1 MSGQGKFKKQLSLID
16 LTFIGLGAI
25 FGSGWL
31 FAASHVSAIA
41 GPAGIF
47 SWLLGG
53 FAVLL
58 LGIVYCELGAAL
70 PRAGGVVRYPVY
82 SHGPLLGY
90 LMGFITLIA
99 FSSLVAI
106 EVVAARQYA
115 AAWFPELTQ
124 AGSSNPTTFGW
135 LVQFGLLCLFF
146 LLNYYSVKTFAMA
159 NNLISMFKFI
169 VPLLV
174 IGVLFTFFKPEN
186 FEVPGLRPIRAV
198 GIEMAVSA
206 GGVIFAYLGLT
217 PIISVASEVKNPQ
230 RTIPIALILSVLLS
244 TAIYVLLQVAFLGG
258 MPTEMLANGWAGV
271 AKELALPYR
280 DIALAL
286 GVGWLAYLVVADA
299 VISPSGCG
307 NIYMNA
313 TPRVIYGWAQTGTF
327 FKVFTRI
334 DEKSGI
340 PRPAL
345 WLTFALSVFWTLP
358 FPSWEALIN
367 VVSAALVLSYAV
379 APVSVAALRRNA
391 PDMPRPFRVK
401 WMGVLGPLS
410 FVIAA
415 LIVYWSGWNTVSWL
429 LGLQILMFVIYLLCG
444 RFVPTQHLSLAQ
456 QVRSSAWLI
465 GFYAVT
471 IVLSWLG
478 SFGGLGVL
486 SHPFDTL
493 VVAALR
499 HGHLLLGRGNRCPGA
514 SGSIWMPK
522 TVKVNPTYRIRARCR
537 PAPGW
542 RIDPDFALIP
552 APGAPLIGQIMKQLH
567 IIDSHTGGE
576 PTRLVM
582 KGFPH
587 CPAHHGRESAMPCA
601 TSMTNGVAPACWN
614 RVATTCWSVRPVLRA
629 GIAGCDVCG
638 VIFFN
643 NAGYLGMCGHG
654 TIGSG
659 QFVASPGADRP
670 WRAQDRYARRPGQRH
685 AACRRQRSPCAMCPP
700 TATANRCRSKC
711 LAMVASMA
719 ISPGAATGFSWCP
732 STAKR
737 CRWTTSKP

>member
-1 MSGQGKFKKQLSLID
+1 MSGKGKFKKQLSLMD

-53 FAVLL
+53 FSVLL

-70 PRAGGVVRYPVY
+70 PRAGGVIRYPVY

-115 AAWFPELTQ
+115 AAWFPELTK
-124 AGSSNPTTFGW
+124 AGSSDPSILGW
-135 LVQFGLLCLFF
+135 LLQFGLLCLFF
-146 LLNYYSVKTFAMA
+146 MLNYRSVKTFALA
-159 NNLISMFKFI
+159 NNLVSVFKFI

-174 IGVLFTFFKPEN
+174 IGVLFTFFKPQN
-186 FEVPGLRPIRAV
+186 LYAQGFAPFGLSGV
-198 GIEMAVSA
+198 QMAVSA
-206 GGVIFAYLGLT
+206 GGIIFAYLGLT

-244 TAIYVLLQVAFLGG
+244 TVIYVLLQVAFLGG
-258 MPTEMLANGWAGV
+258 VPTEMLANGWAGV
-271 AKELALPYR
+271 TKELALPYR

-334 DEKSGI
+334 DAKSGI

-345 WLTFALSVFWTLP
+345 WLTFGLSVFWTLP
-358 FPSWEALIN
+358 FPSWEALIS

-401 WMGVLGPLS
+401 WMGVMGPLS
-410 FVIAA
+410 FIVAA

-429 LGLQILMFVIYLLCG
+429 LGLQIVMFVVYLLCS
-444 RFVPTQHLSLAQ
+444 RFVPTNHLSLGQ
-456 QVRSSAWLI
+456 QVRSSLWLI

-471 IVLSWLG
+471 MVLSKLG
-478 SFGGLGVL
+478 TFGGLGVL
-486 SHPFDTL
+486 AHPFDTL
-493 VVAALR
+493 VVAA
-499 HGHLLLGRGNRCPGA
+499 
-514 SGSIWMPK
+514 
-522 TVKVNPTYRIRARCR
+522 
-537 PAPGW
+537 
-542 RIDPDFALIP
+542 
-552 APGAPLIGQIMKQLH
+552 
-567 IIDSHTGGE
+567 
-576 PTRLVM
+576 
-582 KGFPH
+582 
-587 CPAHHGRESAMPCA
+587 CA
-601 TSMTNGVAPACWN
+601 T
-614 RVATTCWSVRPVLRA
+614 
-629 GIAGCDVCG
+629 GI
-638 VIFFN
+638 
-643 NAGYLGMCGHG
+643 YY
-654 TIGSG
+654 
-659 QFVASPGADRP
+659 
-670 WRAQDRYARRPGQRH
+670 W
-685 AACRRQRSPCAMCPP
+685 
-700 TATANRCRSKC
+700 
-711 LAMVASMA
+711 
-719 ISPGAATGFSWCP
+719 GAATGVPAHLVRLEDDEDSEEAPELASNTPASHATGAFIQ
-732 STAKR
+732 
-737 CRWTTSKP
+737 TSS

>member
-1 MSGQGKFKKQLSLID
+1 MSAQGKFKKQLSLID

-106 EVVAARQYA
+106 EVVASRQYA

-124 AGSSNPTTFGW
+124 AGSSNPTVLGW
-135 LVQFGLLCLFF
+135 FVQFALLSLFF
-146 LLNYYSVKTFAMA
+146 ALNYRSVKTFAMA
-159 NNLISMFKFI
+159 NNLVSVFKFI

-186 FEVPGLRPIRAV
+186 FHAQGFAPFGLS

-244 TAIYVLLQVAFLGG
+244 TAIYVLLQTAFLGG
-258 MPTEMLANGWAGV
+258 IPTEMLANGWAGV

-327 FKVFTRI
+327 FKIFTRI

-345 WLTFALSVFWTLP
+345 WLTFGLSVFWTLP

-391 PDMPRPFRVK
+391 PDLPRPFRVK
-401 WMGVLGPLS
+401 WMGLLGPLS
-410 FVIAA
+410 FIIAA
-415 LIVYWSGWNTVSWL
+415 LIVYWSGWSTVSWL
-429 LGLQILMFVIYLLCG
+429 LGLQILMFVVYLLCG
-444 RFVPTQHLSLAQ
+444 RFVPTLHLSLGR

-471 IVLSWLG
+471 IILSKLG
-478 SFGGLGVL
+478 SFGGLGIL
-486 SHPFDTL
+486 GHPFDTV
-493 VVAALR
+493 VVAACA
-499 HGHLLLGRGNRCPGA
+499 LGIYYWGA
-514 SGSIWMPK
+514 
-522 TVKVNPTYRIRARCR
+522 T
-537 PAPGW
+537 
-542 RIDPDFALIP
+542 
-552 APGAPLIGQIMKQLH
+552 
-567 IIDSHTGGE
+567 TG
-576 PTRLVM
+576 V
-582 KGFPH
+582 
-587 CPAHHGRESAMPCA
+587 PAHLVRLETEDDESE
-601 TSMTNGVAPACWN
+601 APE
-614 RVATTCWSVRPVLRA
+614 P
-629 GIAGCDVCG
+629 D
-638 VIFFN
+638 
-643 NAGYLGMCGHG
+643 
-654 TIGSG
+654 IG
-659 QFVASPGADRP
+659 
-670 WRAQDRYARRPGQRH
+670 RAQ
-685 AACRRQRSPCAMCPP
+685 
-700 TATANRCRSKC
+700 
-711 LAMVASMA
+711 LAS
-719 ISPGAATGFSWCP
+719 
-732 STAKR
+732 
-737 CRWTTSKP
+737 

>member
-1 MSGQGKFKKQLSLID
+1 MSAQGKFKKQLSLMD

-106 EVVAARQYA
+106 EVVASRQYA

-124 AGSSNPTTFGW
+124 AGSSDPTTLGW
-135 LVQFGLLCLFF
+135 LVQFALLCLFF
-146 LLNYYSVKTFAMA
+146 ILNYRSVKTFAIA
-159 NNLISMFKFI
+159 NNLVSVFKFI

-174 IGVLFTFFKPEN
+174 IGVLFTFFKPQN
-186 FEVPGLRPIRAV
+186 FQVHGFAPFGLS

-244 TAIYVLLQVAFLGG
+244 TAIYVLLQTAFLGG
-258 MPTEMLANGWAGV
+258 VPTQMLANGWAGIS
-271 AKELALPYR
+271 KELALPYR

-313 TPRVIYGWAQTGTF
+313 TPRVVYGWAQTGTF

-345 WLTFALSVFWTLP
+345 WLTFGLSVFWTLP

-367 VVSAALVLSYAV
+367 VVSAALILSYAV
-379 APVSVAALRRNA
+379 APVTVAALRRNA
-391 PDMPRPFRVK
+391 PHMLRPFRVK
-401 WMGVLGPLS
+401 GMAVLGPLS
-410 FVIAA
+410 FIIAA
-415 LIVYWSGWNTVSWL
+415 LIVYWSGWSTVSWL
-429 LGLQILMFVIYLLCG
+429 LGLQILMFAVYLLCA
-444 RFVPTQHLSLAQ
+444 RWVPTAHLNLQQ

-471 IVLSWLG
+471 ILLSKLG
-478 SFGGLGVL
+478 SFGGIGVL

-493 VVAALR
+493 VVAACA
-499 HGHLLLGRGNRCPGA
+499 LG
-514 SGSIWMPK
+514 IYYW
-522 TVKVNPTYRIRARCR
+522 
-537 PAPGW
+537 
-542 RIDPDFALIP
+542 
-552 APGAPLIGQIMKQLH
+552 
-567 IIDSHTGGE
+567 
-576 PTRLVM
+576 
-582 KGFPH
+582 
-587 CPAHHGRESAMPCA
+587 
-601 TSMTNGVAPACWN
+601 
-614 RVATTCWSVRPVLRA
+614 
-629 GIAGCDVCG
+629 
-638 VIFFN
+638 
-643 NAGYLGMCGHG
+643 
-654 TIGSG
+654 
-659 QFVASPGADRP
+659 
-670 WRAQDRYARRPGQRH
+670 
-685 AACRRQRSPCAMCPP
+685 
-700 TATANRCRSKC
+700 
-711 LAMVASMA
+711 
-719 ISPGAATGFSWCP
+719 GAATGVPAHLVRLENEDDESEAVSATHYSAP
-732 STAKR
+732 LSPAT
-737 CRWTTSKP
+737 P

>member
-31 FAASHVSAIA
+31 FAASHVSSIA

-115 AAWFPELTQ
+115 AAWFPELTK
-124 AGSSNPTTFGW
+124 AGSSDPTPLGW

-146 LLNYYSVKTFAMA
+146 VLNYRSVKTFAIA
-159 NNLISMFKFI
+159 NNLVSIFKFI

-174 IGVLFTFFKPEN
+174 IGVLFTFFKPAN
-186 FEVPGLRPIRAV
+186 FHSQGFAPFGLS

-258 MPTEMLANGWAGV
+258 VPTEMLANGWAGIS
-271 AKELALPYR
+271 KELALPYR

-327 FKVFTRI
+327 FKIFTRI

-345 WLTFALSVFWTLP
+345 WLTFGLSVFWTLP

-379 APVSVAALRRNA
+379 APVCVAALRRNA

-401 WMGVLGPLS
+401 WMSVLGPLS
-410 FVIAA
+410 FIIAA

-429 LGLQILMFVIYLLCG
+429 LGLQIVMFVVYLLC
-444 RFVPTQHLSLAQ
+444 RRLVPTQHLSIAQ

-471 IVLSWLG
+471 MVLSKLG

-493 VVAALR
+493 VVAA
-499 HGHLLLGRGNRCPGA
+499 
-514 SGSIWMPK
+514 
-522 TVKVNPTYRIRARCR
+522 
-537 PAPGW
+537 
-542 RIDPDFALIP
+542 
-552 APGAPLIGQIMKQLH
+552 
-567 IIDSHTGGE
+567 
-576 PTRLVM
+576 
-582 KGFPH
+582 
-587 CPAHHGRESAMPCA
+587 
-601 TSMTNGVAPACWN
+601 
-614 RVATTCWSVRPVLRA
+614 
-629 GIAGCDVCG
+629 
-638 VIFFN
+638 
-643 NAGYLGMCGHG
+643 
-654 TIGSG
+654 
-659 QFVASPGADRP
+659 
-670 WRAQDRYARRPGQRH
+670 
-685 AACRRQRSPCAMCPP
+685 CAMG
-700 TATANRCRSKC
+700 
-711 LAMVASMA
+711 
-719 ISPGAATGFSWCP
+719 IYYWGAATGVPAHLVELEHEDDESEAVLP
-732 STAKR
+732 
-737 CRWTTSKP
+737 TTGMHPANA

>member
-1 MSGQGKFKKQLSLID
+1 MSAQGKFKKQLSLID

-31 FAASHVSAIA
+31 FAASHVSSIA

-115 AAWFPELTQ
+115 AAWFPELTK
-124 AGSSNPTTFGW
+124 AGSSDPTPLGW

-146 LLNYYSVKTFAMA
+146 VLNYRSVKTFAIA
-159 NNLISMFKFI
+159 NNLVSTFKFI

-174 IGVLFTFFKPEN
+174 IGVLFTFFKPAN
-186 FEVPGLRPIRAV
+186 FHSQGFAPFGLS

-258 MPTEMLANGWAGV
+258 VPTEMLANGWAGIS
-271 AKELALPYR
+271 KELALPYR

-327 FKVFTRI
+327 FKIFTRI

-345 WLTFALSVFWTLP
+345 WLTFGLSVFWTLP

-379 APVSVAALRRNA
+379 APVCVAALRRNA

-401 WMGVLGPLS
+401 WMSVLGPLS
-410 FVIAA
+410 FIIAA

-429 LGLQILMFVIYLLCG
+429 LGLQIVMFVVYLLC
-444 RFVPTQHLSLAQ
+444 RRLVPTLHLSIAQ

-471 IVLSWLG
+471 MVLSKLG

-493 VVAALR
+493 VVAA
-499 HGHLLLGRGNRCPGA
+499 
-514 SGSIWMPK
+514 
-522 TVKVNPTYRIRARCR
+522 
-537 PAPGW
+537 
-542 RIDPDFALIP
+542 
-552 APGAPLIGQIMKQLH
+552 
-567 IIDSHTGGE
+567 
-576 PTRLVM
+576 
-582 KGFPH
+582 
-587 CPAHHGRESAMPCA
+587 
-601 TSMTNGVAPACWN
+601 
-614 RVATTCWSVRPVLRA
+614 
-629 GIAGCDVCG
+629 
-638 VIFFN
+638 
-643 NAGYLGMCGHG
+643 
-654 TIGSG
+654 
-659 QFVASPGADRP
+659 
-670 WRAQDRYARRPGQRH
+670 
-685 AACRRQRSPCAMCPP
+685 CAMG
-700 TATANRCRSKC
+700 
-711 LAMVASMA
+711 
-719 ISPGAATGFSWCP
+719 IYYWGAATGVPAHLVELEHEDDESEAVLP
-732 STAKR
+732 
-737 CRWTTSKP
+737 TTGMHPANA

>member
-1 MSGQGKFKKQLSLID
+1 MSGQGKFKKQLSLMD

-106 EVVAARQYA
+106 EVVASRQYA
-115 AAWFPELTQ
+115 AAWFPQLTK
-124 AGSSNPTTFGW
+124 AGSSDPTTLGW
-135 LVQFGLLCLFF
+135 LVQFALLCLFF
-146 LLNYYSVKTFAMA
+146 VLNYRSVKTFAIA
-159 NNLISMFKFI
+159 NNLVSVFKFI

-174 IGVLFTFFKPEN
+174 IGVLFTFFKPAN
-186 FEVPGLRPIRAV
+186 FQVHGFAPFGLS

-244 TAIYVLLQVAFLGG
+244 TAIYVLLQTAFLGG
-258 MPTEMLANGWAGV
+258 VPTDMLANGWAGIS
-271 AKELALPYR
+271 KELALPYR

-313 TPRVIYGWAQTGTF
+313 TPRVVYGWAQTGTF
-327 FKVFTRI
+327 FKIFTRI

-345 WLTFALSVFWTLP
+345 WLTFGLSVFWTLP

-367 VVSAALVLSYAV
+367 VVSAALILSYAV
-379 APVSVAALRRNA
+379 APVTVAALRRNA
-391 PDMPRPFRVK
+391 HDMARPFRVK
-401 WMGVLGPLS
+401 GMAVLGPLS
-410 FVIAA
+410 FIIAA
-415 LIVYWSGWNTVSWL
+415 LIVYWSGWSTVSWL
-429 LGLQILMFVIYLLCG
+429 LGLQILMFVVYLLCA
-444 RFVPTQHLSLAQ
+444 RWVPTVHLNLKQ

-471 IVLSWLG
+471 ILLSKLG
-478 SFGGLGVL
+478 SFGGIGVI

-493 VVAALR
+493 VVAACA
-499 HGHLLLGRGNRCPGA
+499 LG
-514 SGSIWMPK
+514 IYYW
-522 TVKVNPTYRIRARCR
+522 
-537 PAPGW
+537 
-542 RIDPDFALIP
+542 
-552 APGAPLIGQIMKQLH
+552 
-567 IIDSHTGGE
+567 
-576 PTRLVM
+576 
-582 KGFPH
+582 
-587 CPAHHGRESAMPCA
+587 
-601 TSMTNGVAPACWN
+601 
-614 RVATTCWSVRPVLRA
+614 
-629 GIAGCDVCG
+629 
-638 VIFFN
+638 
-643 NAGYLGMCGHG
+643 
-654 TIGSG
+654 
-659 QFVASPGADRP
+659 
-670 WRAQDRYARRPGQRH
+670 
-685 AACRRQRSPCAMCPP
+685 
-700 TATANRCRSKC
+700 
-711 LAMVASMA
+711 
-719 ISPGAATGFSWCP
+719 GAATGVPAHLVRLEQEEDESEAVSDAHYSAP
-732 STAKR
+732 LSP
-737 CRWTTSKP
+737 TTH

>member
-1 MSGQGKFKKQLSLID
+1 MTGQGKFKKQLSLID

-106 EVVAARQYA
+106 EVVASRQYA
-115 AAWFPELTQ
+115 AAWFPELTKV
-124 AGSSNPTTFGW
+124 GSSDPTVLGW
-135 LVQFGLLCLFF
+135 FVQFGLLCLFF
-146 LLNYYSVKTFAMA
+146 LLNYRSVKTFAMA
-159 NNLISMFKFI
+159 NNLVSVFKFI

-174 IGVLFTFFKPEN
+174 IGVLFSFFKPAN
-186 FEVPGLRPIRAV
+186 FEVHGFAPFGLS

-230 RTIPIALILSVLLS
+230 RTIPTALILSVLLS
-244 TAIYVLLQVAFLGG
+244 TAIYVLLQTAFLGG
-258 MPTEMLANGWAGV
+258 IPTEMLANGWAGV

-327 FKVFTRI
+327 FKIFTRI

-345 WLTFALSVFWTLP
+345 WLTFGLSVFWTLP

-379 APVSVAALRRNA
+379 APVSVAALRRSA
-391 PDMPRPFRVK
+391 PGMPRPFRVK
-401 WMGVLGPLS
+401 GMNVLGPLS
-410 FVIAA
+410 FIIAA
-415 LIVYWSGWNTVSWL
+415 LIVYWSGWGTVSWL

-444 RFVPTQHLSLAQ
+444 RLVPTAHLNLGQ

-465 GFYAVT
+465 GFYALT
-471 IVLSWLG
+471 ILLSKLG
-478 SFGGLGVL
+478 SFGGIGVL
-486 SHPFDTL
+486 SHPFDT
-493 VVAALR
+493 VIVAACA
-499 HGHLLLGRGNRCPGA
+499 LG
-514 SGSIWMPK
+514 IYYW
-522 TVKVNPTYRIRARCR
+522 
-537 PAPGW
+537 
-542 RIDPDFALIP
+542 
-552 APGAPLIGQIMKQLH
+552 
-567 IIDSHTGGE
+567 
-576 PTRLVM
+576 
-582 KGFPH
+582 
-587 CPAHHGRESAMPCA
+587 
-601 TSMTNGVAPACWN
+601 
-614 RVATTCWSVRPVLRA
+614 
-629 GIAGCDVCG
+629 
-638 VIFFN
+638 
-643 NAGYLGMCGHG
+643 
-654 TIGSG
+654 
-659 QFVASPGADRP
+659 
-670 WRAQDRYARRPGQRH
+670 
-685 AACRRQRSPCAMCPP
+685 
-700 TATANRCRSKC
+700 
-711 LAMVASMA
+711 
-719 ISPGAATGFSWCP
+719 GAATGVPAHLIRLETEDDESEAVES
-732 STAKR
+732 STRSATGQR
-737 CRWTTSKP
+737 PAHA

>member
-1 MSGQGKFKKQLSLID
+1 MSGKGKFKKQLSLID

-106 EVVAARQYA
+106 EVVASRQYA
-115 AAWFPELTQ
+115 AAWFPGLTQ
-124 AGSSNPTTFGW
+124 AGSNSPTVIGW
-135 LVQFGLLCLFF
+135 LMQFGLLCLFF
-146 LLNYYSVKTFAMA
+146 MLNYRSVKTFAKF
-159 NNLISMFKFI
+159 NNLVSVFKFI

-174 IGVLFTFFKPEN
+174 IGVLFTFFKPAN
-186 FEVPGLRPIRAV
+186 FEVHGFAPFGMA

-206 GGVIFAYLGLT
+206 GGVIFAFLGLT
-217 PIISVASEVKNPQ
+217 PIISVASEVQNPQ

-244 TAIYVLLQVAFLGG
+244 TAIYVLLQTAFLGG
-258 MPTEMLANGWAGV
+258 VPTEMLVNGWASV
-271 AKELALPYR
+271 SKELALPYR

-313 TPRVIYGWAQTGTF
+313 TPRVVYGWAKTGTF
-327 FKVFTRI
+327 FKIFTRI

-345 WLTFALSVFWTLP
+345 WLTFALSVFWTMP

-401 WMGVLGPLS
+401 WMAVLGPLS

-429 LGLQILMFVIYLLCG
+429 LGLQIAMFVVYLMCG
-444 RFVPTQHLSLAQ
+444 RFVPTWHLNLAQ
-456 QVRSSAWLI
+456 QVRSSMWLI

-471 IVLSWLG
+471 IVLSKLG
-478 SFGGLGVL
+478 SFGGMGVL
-486 SHPFDTL
+486 THPFDNL
-493 VVAALR
+493 VVATCAL
-499 HGHLLLGRGNRCPGA
+499 
-514 SGSIWMPK
+514 
-522 TVKVNPTYRIRARCR
+522 
-537 PAPGW
+537 
-542 RIDPDFALIP
+542 
-552 APGAPLIGQIMKQLH
+552 
-567 IIDSHTGGE
+567 
-576 PTRLVM
+576 
-582 KGFPH
+582 
-587 CPAHHGRESAMPCA
+587 
-601 TSMTNGVAPACWN
+601 
-614 RVATTCWSVRPVLRA
+614 
-629 GIAGCDVCG
+629 GI
-638 VIFFN
+638 
-643 NAGYLGMCGHG
+643 YY
-654 TIGSG
+654 
-659 QFVASPGADRP
+659 
-670 WRAQDRYARRPGQRH
+670 W
-685 AACRRQRSPCAMCPP
+685 
-700 TATANRCRSKC
+700 
-711 LAMVASMA
+711 
-719 ISPGAATGFSWCP
+719 GAATGVPAHLVRLEDEDEDDEQVVHQAAAHSAHP
-732 STAKR
+732 AGAYAGS
-737 CRWTTSKP
+737 

>member
-1 MSGQGKFKKQLSLID
+1 MTGQGKFKKQLSLID

-106 EVVAARQYA
+106 EVVASRQYA
-115 AAWFPELTQ
+115 AAWFPELTKV
-124 AGSSNPTTFGW
+124 GSSDPTVLGW
-135 LVQFGLLCLFF
+135 FVQFGLLCLFF
-146 LLNYYSVKTFAMA
+146 LLNYRSVKTFAMA
-159 NNLISMFKFI
+159 NNLVSVFKFI

-174 IGVLFTFFKPEN
+174 IGVLFSFFKPAN
-186 FEVPGLRPIRAV
+186 FQMHGFAPFGLS

-244 TAIYVLLQVAFLGG
+244 TAIYVLLQTAFLGG
-258 MPTEMLANGWAGV
+258 IPTEMLANGWAGV

-327 FKVFTRI
+327 FKIFTRI

-345 WLTFALSVFWTLP
+345 WLTFGLSVFWTLP

-379 APVSVAALRRNA
+379 APVSVAALRRSA
-391 PDMPRPFRVK
+391 PGMPRPFRVK
-401 WMGVLGPLS
+401 GMNVLGPVS
-410 FVIAA
+410 FIIAA
-415 LIVYWSGWNTVSWL
+415 LIVYWSGWGTVSWL

-444 RFVPTQHLSLAQ
+444 RLVPTAHLNLGQ
-456 QVRSSAWLI
+456 QVHSSAWLI

-471 IVLSWLG
+471 ILLSKLG
-478 SFGGLGVL
+478 SFGGIGVL
-486 SHPFDTL
+486 SHPFDT
-493 VVAALR
+493 VIVAVCAL
-499 HGHLLLGRGNRCPGA
+499 
-514 SGSIWMPK
+514 
-522 TVKVNPTYRIRARCR
+522 
-537 PAPGW
+537 
-542 RIDPDFALIP
+542 
-552 APGAPLIGQIMKQLH
+552 
-567 IIDSHTGGE
+567 
-576 PTRLVM
+576 
-582 KGFPH
+582 
-587 CPAHHGRESAMPCA
+587 
-601 TSMTNGVAPACWN
+601 
-614 RVATTCWSVRPVLRA
+614 
-629 GIAGCDVCG
+629 GI
-638 VIFFN
+638 
-643 NAGYLGMCGHG
+643 YY
-654 TIGSG
+654 
-659 QFVASPGADRP
+659 
-670 WRAQDRYARRPGQRH
+670 W
-685 AACRRQRSPCAMCPP
+685 
-700 TATANRCRSKC
+700 
-711 LAMVASMA
+711 
-719 ISPGAATGFSWCP
+719 GAATGVPAHLIRLETEDDESEAAES
-732 STAKR
+732 STHSATGQR
-737 CRWTTSKP
+737 PAHA

>member
-1 MSGQGKFKKQLSLID
+1 MSAQGKFKKQLSLMD

-106 EVVAARQYA
+106 EVVASRQYA

-124 AGSSNPTTFGW
+124 AGSSDPTTLGW
-135 LVQFGLLCLFF
+135 LVQFALLCLFF
-146 LLNYYSVKTFAMA
+146 ILNYRSVKTFAIA
-159 NNLISMFKFI
+159 NNLVSVFKFI

-186 FEVPGLRPIRAV
+186 FQVHGFAPFGLS

-244 TAIYVLLQVAFLGG
+244 TAIYVLLQTAFLGG
-258 MPTEMLANGWAGV
+258 VPTQMLADGWAGIS
-271 AKELALPYR
+271 KELALPYR

-313 TPRVIYGWAQTGTF
+313 TPRVVYGWAQTGTF

-345 WLTFALSVFWTLP
+345 WLTFGLSVFWTLP

-367 VVSAALVLSYAV
+367 VVSAALILSYAV
-379 APVSVAALRRNA
+379 APVTVAALRRNA
-391 PDMPRPFRVK
+391 PHMLRPFRVK
-401 WMGVLGPLS
+401 GMAVLGPLS
-410 FVIAA
+410 FIIAA
-415 LIVYWSGWNTVSWL
+415 LIVYWSGWSIVSWL
-429 LGLQILMFVIYLLCG
+429 LGLQILMFAVYLLCA
-444 RFVPTQHLSLAQ
+444 RWVPTTHLNLQQ

-471 IVLSWLG
+471 ILLSKLG
-478 SFGGLGVL
+478 SFGGIGVL

-493 VVAALR
+493 VVAACA
-499 HGHLLLGRGNRCPGA
+499 LG
-514 SGSIWMPK
+514 IYYW
-522 TVKVNPTYRIRARCR
+522 
-537 PAPGW
+537 
-542 RIDPDFALIP
+542 
-552 APGAPLIGQIMKQLH
+552 
-567 IIDSHTGGE
+567 
-576 PTRLVM
+576 
-582 KGFPH
+582 
-587 CPAHHGRESAMPCA
+587 
-601 TSMTNGVAPACWN
+601 
-614 RVATTCWSVRPVLRA
+614 
-629 GIAGCDVCG
+629 
-638 VIFFN
+638 
-643 NAGYLGMCGHG
+643 
-654 TIGSG
+654 
-659 QFVASPGADRP
+659 
-670 WRAQDRYARRPGQRH
+670 
-685 AACRRQRSPCAMCPP
+685 
-700 TATANRCRSKC
+700 
-711 LAMVASMA
+711 
-719 ISPGAATGFSWCP
+719 GAATGVPAHLVRLENEDDESEAVSATHYSAP
-732 STAKR
+732 LSPAT
-737 CRWTTSKP
+737 P

>member
-1 MSGQGKFKKQLSLID
+1 MSGKGKFKKQLSLMD

-53 FAVLL
+53 FSVLL

-70 PRAGGVVRYPVY
+70 PRAGGIIRYPVY

-115 AAWFPELTQ
+115 AAWFPELTK
-124 AGSSNPTTFGW
+124 AGSSDPSILGW
-135 LVQFGLLCLFF
+135 LLQFGLLCLFF
-146 LLNYYSVKTFAMA
+146 MLNYRSVKTFAMA
-159 NNLISMFKFI
+159 NNLVSVFKFI

-186 FEVPGLRPIRAV
+186 LYAQGFAPFGLSGV
-198 GIEMAVSA
+198 QMAVSA
-206 GGVIFAYLGLT
+206 GGIIFAYLGLT

-244 TAIYVLLQVAFLGG
+244 TVIYVLLQVAFLGG
-258 MPTEMLANGWAGV
+258 VPTEMLANGWAGV
-271 AKELALPYR
+271 TKELALPYR

-327 FKVFTRI
+327 FKIFTRI

-345 WLTFALSVFWTLP
+345 WLTFGLSVFWTLP
-358 FPSWEALIN
+358 FPSWEALIS

-401 WMGVLGPLS
+401 WMGVMGPLS
-410 FVIAA
+410 FIVAA

-429 LGLQILMFVIYLLCG
+429 LGLQIVMFVVYLLCS
-444 RFVPTQHLSLAQ
+444 RFVPTNHLSLGQ
-456 QVRSSAWLI
+456 QVRSSLWLI

-471 IVLSWLG
+471 MVLSKLG
-478 SFGGLGVL
+478 TFGGLGVL
-486 SHPFDTL
+486 AHPFDTL
-493 VVAALR
+493 VVAA
-499 HGHLLLGRGNRCPGA
+499 
-514 SGSIWMPK
+514 
-522 TVKVNPTYRIRARCR
+522 
-537 PAPGW
+537 
-542 RIDPDFALIP
+542 
-552 APGAPLIGQIMKQLH
+552 
-567 IIDSHTGGE
+567 
-576 PTRLVM
+576 
-582 KGFPH
+582 
-587 CPAHHGRESAMPCA
+587 CA
-601 TSMTNGVAPACWN
+601 T
-614 RVATTCWSVRPVLRA
+614 
-629 GIAGCDVCG
+629 GI
-638 VIFFN
+638 
-643 NAGYLGMCGHG
+643 YY
-654 TIGSG
+654 
-659 QFVASPGADRP
+659 
-670 WRAQDRYARRPGQRH
+670 W
-685 AACRRQRSPCAMCPP
+685 
-700 TATANRCRSKC
+700 
-711 LAMVASMA
+711 
-719 ISPGAATGFSWCP
+719 GAATGVPAHLVRLEDDEDSEEAPELASNTPASHATGAFIQ
-732 STAKR
+732 
-737 CRWTTSKP
+737 TSS

>member
-1 MSGQGKFKKQLSLID
+1 MSAQGKFKKQLSLMD

-106 EVVAARQYA
+106 EVVASRQYA
-115 AAWFPELTQ
+115 AAWFPELTK
-124 AGSSNPTTFGW
+124 AGSSDPTTLGW
-135 LVQFGLLCLFF
+135 LMQFALLCLFF
-146 LLNYYSVKTFAMA
+146 ILNYRSVKTFAIA
-159 NNLISMFKFI
+159 NNLVSVFKFI

-174 IGVLFTFFKPEN
+174 IGVLFTFFKPAN
-186 FEVPGLRPIRAV
+186 FQVHGFAPFGLS

-244 TAIYVLLQVAFLGG
+244 TAIYVLLQTAFLGG
-258 MPTEMLANGWAGV
+258 VPTEMLANGWAGIS
-271 AKELALPYR
+271 KELALPYR

-313 TPRVIYGWAQTGTF
+313 TPRVVYGWAQTGTF
-327 FKVFTRI
+327 FKIFTRI

-345 WLTFALSVFWTLP
+345 WLTFGLSVFWTLP

-367 VVSAALVLSYAV
+367 VVSAALILSYAV
-379 APVSVAALRRNA
+379 APVTVAALRRNA
-391 PDMPRPFRVK
+391 PQMVRPFRVK
-401 WMGVLGPLS
+401 GMAVLGPLS
-410 FVIAA
+410 FIIAA
-415 LIVYWSGWNTVSWL
+415 LIVYWSGWSTVSWL
-429 LGLQILMFVIYLLCG
+429 LGLQILMFVVYLLCA
-444 RFVPTQHLSLAQ
+444 RWVPTAHLNIQQ

-471 IVLSWLG
+471 ILLSKLG
-478 SFGGLGVL
+478 SFGGIGVI

-493 VVAALR
+493 VVAACA
-499 HGHLLLGRGNRCPGA
+499 LG
-514 SGSIWMPK
+514 IYYW
-522 TVKVNPTYRIRARCR
+522 
-537 PAPGW
+537 
-542 RIDPDFALIP
+542 
-552 APGAPLIGQIMKQLH
+552 
-567 IIDSHTGGE
+567 
-576 PTRLVM
+576 
-582 KGFPH
+582 
-587 CPAHHGRESAMPCA
+587 
-601 TSMTNGVAPACWN
+601 
-614 RVATTCWSVRPVLRA
+614 
-629 GIAGCDVCG
+629 
-638 VIFFN
+638 
-643 NAGYLGMCGHG
+643 
-654 TIGSG
+654 
-659 QFVASPGADRP
+659 
-670 WRAQDRYARRPGQRH
+670 
-685 AACRRQRSPCAMCPP
+685 
-700 TATANRCRSKC
+700 
-711 LAMVASMA
+711 
-719 ISPGAATGFSWCP
+719 GAATGVPAHLVRLENEDDESEAVSDSHYSAP
-732 STAKR
+732 LSPATH
-737 CRWTTSKP
+737 

>member
-1 MSGQGKFKKQLSLID
+1 MSGKGKFKKQLSLMD

-53 FAVLL
+53 FSVLL

-70 PRAGGVVRYPVY
+70 PRAGGVIRYPVY

-115 AAWFPELTQ
+115 AAWSPELTK
-124 AGSSNPTTFGW
+124 AGSSDPSILGW
-135 LVQFGLLCLFF
+135 LLQFGLLCLFF
-146 LLNYYSVKTFAMA
+146 MLNYRSVKTFAMA
-159 NNLISMFKFI
+159 NNLVSVFKFI

-186 FEVPGLRPIRAV
+186 LYAQGFAPYGLSGV
-198 GIEMAVSA
+198 QMAVSA
-206 GGVIFAYLGLT
+206 GGIIFAYLGLT

-244 TAIYVLLQVAFLGG
+244 TVIYVLLQVAFLGG
-258 MPTEMLANGWAGV
+258 VPTEMLANGWAGV
-271 AKELALPYR
+271 TKELALPYR

-327 FKVFTRI
+327 FKIFTRI

-345 WLTFALSVFWTLP
+345 WLTFGLSVFWTLP
-358 FPSWEALIN
+358 FPSWEALIS

-401 WMGVLGPLS
+401 WMGVMGPLS
-410 FVIAA
+410 FIVAA

-429 LGLQILMFVIYLLCG
+429 LGLQIVMFVVYLLCS
-444 RFVPTQHLSLAQ
+444 RFVPTNHLSLGQ
-456 QVRSSAWLI
+456 QVRSSLWLI

-471 IVLSWLG
+471 MVLSKLG
-478 SFGGLGVL
+478 TFGGLGVL
-486 SHPFDTL
+486 AHPFDTL
-493 VVAALR
+493 VVAA
-499 HGHLLLGRGNRCPGA
+499 
-514 SGSIWMPK
+514 
-522 TVKVNPTYRIRARCR
+522 
-537 PAPGW
+537 
-542 RIDPDFALIP
+542 
-552 APGAPLIGQIMKQLH
+552 
-567 IIDSHTGGE
+567 
-576 PTRLVM
+576 
-582 KGFPH
+582 
-587 CPAHHGRESAMPCA
+587 CA
-601 TSMTNGVAPACWN
+601 T
-614 RVATTCWSVRPVLRA
+614 
-629 GIAGCDVCG
+629 GI
-638 VIFFN
+638 
-643 NAGYLGMCGHG
+643 YY
-654 TIGSG
+654 
-659 QFVASPGADRP
+659 
-670 WRAQDRYARRPGQRH
+670 W
-685 AACRRQRSPCAMCPP
+685 
-700 TATANRCRSKC
+700 
-711 LAMVASMA
+711 
-719 ISPGAATGFSWCP
+719 GAATGVPAHLVRLEDDEDSEEAPELASNTPASHATGAFIQ
-732 STAKR
+732 
-737 CRWTTSKP
+737 TSS

>member
-1 MSGQGKFKKQLSLID
+1 MSGQGKFKKQLSLMD

-58 LGIVYCELGAAL
+58 LGIIYCELGAAL

-106 EVVAARQYA
+106 EVVASRQYA
-115 AAWFPELTQ
+115 AAWFPQLTK
-124 AGSSNPTTFGW
+124 AGSSDPTTLGW
-135 LVQFGLLCLFF
+135 LVQFALLCLFF
-146 LLNYYSVKTFAMA
+146 VLNYRSVKTFAIA
-159 NNLISMFKFI
+159 NNLVSVFKFI

-174 IGVLFTFFKPEN
+174 IGVLFTFFKPAN
-186 FEVPGLRPIRAV
+186 FQVHGFAPFGLS

-244 TAIYVLLQVAFLGG
+244 TAIYVLLQTAFLGG
-258 MPTEMLANGWAGV
+258 VPTDMLANGWAGIS
-271 AKELALPYR
+271 KELALPYR

-313 TPRVIYGWAQTGTF
+313 TPRVVYGWAQTGTF
-327 FKVFTRI
+327 FKIFTRI

-345 WLTFALSVFWTLP
+345 WLTFGLSVFWTLP

-367 VVSAALVLSYAV
+367 VVSAALILSYAV
-379 APVSVAALRRNA
+379 APVTVAALRRNA
-391 PDMPRPFRVK
+391 PDMARPFRVK
-401 WMGVLGPLS
+401 GMAVLGPLS
-410 FVIAA
+410 FIIAA
-415 LIVYWSGWNTVSWL
+415 LIVYWSGWSTVSWL
-429 LGLQILMFVIYLLCG
+429 LGLQILMFVVYLLCA
-444 RFVPTQHLSLAQ
+444 RWVPTVHLNLKQ

-471 IVLSWLG
+471 ILLSKLG
-478 SFGGLGVL
+478 SFGGIGVI

-493 VVAALR
+493 VVAACA
-499 HGHLLLGRGNRCPGA
+499 LG
-514 SGSIWMPK
+514 IYYW
-522 TVKVNPTYRIRARCR
+522 
-537 PAPGW
+537 
-542 RIDPDFALIP
+542 
-552 APGAPLIGQIMKQLH
+552 
-567 IIDSHTGGE
+567 
-576 PTRLVM
+576 
-582 KGFPH
+582 
-587 CPAHHGRESAMPCA
+587 
-601 TSMTNGVAPACWN
+601 
-614 RVATTCWSVRPVLRA
+614 
-629 GIAGCDVCG
+629 
-638 VIFFN
+638 
-643 NAGYLGMCGHG
+643 
-654 TIGSG
+654 
-659 QFVASPGADRP
+659 
-670 WRAQDRYARRPGQRH
+670 
-685 AACRRQRSPCAMCPP
+685 
-700 TATANRCRSKC
+700 
-711 LAMVASMA
+711 
-719 ISPGAATGFSWCP
+719 GAATGVPAHLVRLEQEEDESEAVSDAHYSAP
-732 STAKR
+732 LSP
-737 CRWTTSKP
+737 TTH

>member
-1 MSGQGKFKKQLSLID
+1 MSGKGKFKKQLSLMD

-53 FAVLL
+53 FSVLL

-70 PRAGGVVRYPVY
+70 PRAGGVIRYPVY

-90 LMGFITLIA
+90 LMVFITLIA

-115 AAWFPELTQ
+115 AAWFPELTK
-124 AGSSNPTTFGW
+124 AGSSDPSILGW
-135 LVQFGLLCLFF
+135 LLQFGLLCLFF
-146 LLNYYSVKTFAMA
+146 MLNYRSVKTFAMA
-159 NNLISMFKFI
+159 NNLVSVFKFI

-186 FEVPGLRPIRAV
+186 LYSQGFAPFGLSGV
-198 GIEMAVSA
+198 QMAVSA
-206 GGVIFAYLGLT
+206 GGIIFAYLGLT

-244 TAIYVLLQVAFLGG
+244 TVIYVLLQVAFLGG
-258 MPTEMLANGWAGV
+258 VPTEMLVNGWAGV
-271 AKELALPYR
+271 TKELALPYR

-345 WLTFALSVFWTLP
+345 WLTFGLSVFWTLP

-401 WMGVLGPLS
+401 WMAVLGPLS
-410 FVIAA
+410 FIVAA
-415 LIVYWSGWNTVSWL
+415 LIVYWSGWKTVSWL
-429 LGLQILMFVIYLLCG
+429 LGLQIVMFVVYLLC
-444 RFVPTQHLSLAQ
+444 RRLVPTQHLSIAQ

-471 IVLSWLG
+471 MVLSKLG
-478 SFGGLGVL
+478 SFGGLGIL
-486 SHPFDTL
+486 SHPFDTV
-493 VVAALR
+493 VVAACA
-499 HGHLLLGRGNRCPGA
+499 LG
-514 SGSIWMPK
+514 IYYW
-522 TVKVNPTYRIRARCR
+522 
-537 PAPGW
+537 
-542 RIDPDFALIP
+542 
-552 APGAPLIGQIMKQLH
+552 
-567 IIDSHTGGE
+567 
-576 PTRLVM
+576 
-582 KGFPH
+582 
-587 CPAHHGRESAMPCA
+587 
-601 TSMTNGVAPACWN
+601 
-614 RVATTCWSVRPVLRA
+614 
-629 GIAGCDVCG
+629 
-638 VIFFN
+638 
-643 NAGYLGMCGHG
+643 
-654 TIGSG
+654 
-659 QFVASPGADRP
+659 
-670 WRAQDRYARRPGQRH
+670 
-685 AACRRQRSPCAMCPP
+685 
-700 TATANRCRSKC
+700 
-711 LAMVASMA
+711 
-719 ISPGAATGFSWCP
+719 GAATGVPAHLVELEHEDDESEAVLP
-732 STAKR
+732 ASGMHPANA
-737 CRWTTSKP
+737 

>member
-1 MSGQGKFKKQLSLID
+1 MTGQGKFKKQLSLID

-106 EVVAARQYA
+106 EVVASRQYA
-115 AAWFPELTQ
+115 AAWFPELTKV
-124 AGSSNPTTFGW
+124 GSSDPTVLGW
-135 LVQFGLLCLFF
+135 FVQFGLLCLFF
-146 LLNYYSVKTFAMA
+146 LLNYRSVKTFAMA
-159 NNLISMFKFI
+159 NNLVSVFKFI

-174 IGVLFTFFKPEN
+174 IGVLFSFFKPAN
-186 FEVPGLRPIRAV
+186 FDVHGFAPFGLS

-244 TAIYVLLQVAFLGG
+244 TAIYVLLQTAFLGG
-258 MPTEMLANGWAGV
+258 IPTEMLANGWAGV

-327 FKVFTRI
+327 FKIFTRI

-345 WLTFALSVFWTLP
+345 WLTFGLSVFWTLP

-379 APVSVAALRRNA
+379 APVSVAALRRSA
-391 PDMPRPFRVK
+391 PGMPRPFRVK
-401 WMGVLGPLS
+401 GMNVLGPLS
-410 FVIAA
+410 FIIAA
-415 LIVYWSGWNTVSWL
+415 LIVYWSGWGTVSWL

-444 RFVPTQHLSLAQ
+444 RLVPTAHLNLGQ

-465 GFYAVT
+465 GFYALT
-471 IVLSWLG
+471 ILLSKLG
-478 SFGGLGVL
+478 SFGGIGVL
-486 SHPFDTL
+486 SHPFDT
-493 VVAALR
+493 VIVAACA
-499 HGHLLLGRGNRCPGA
+499 LG
-514 SGSIWMPK
+514 IYYW
-522 TVKVNPTYRIRARCR
+522 
-537 PAPGW
+537 
-542 RIDPDFALIP
+542 
-552 APGAPLIGQIMKQLH
+552 
-567 IIDSHTGGE
+567 
-576 PTRLVM
+576 
-582 KGFPH
+582 
-587 CPAHHGRESAMPCA
+587 
-601 TSMTNGVAPACWN
+601 
-614 RVATTCWSVRPVLRA
+614 
-629 GIAGCDVCG
+629 
-638 VIFFN
+638 
-643 NAGYLGMCGHG
+643 
-654 TIGSG
+654 
-659 QFVASPGADRP
+659 
-670 WRAQDRYARRPGQRH
+670 
-685 AACRRQRSPCAMCPP
+685 
-700 TATANRCRSKC
+700 
-711 LAMVASMA
+711 
-719 ISPGAATGFSWCP
+719 GAATGVPAHLIRLETEDDESEAVES
-732 STAKR
+732 STRSATGQR
-737 CRWTTSKP
+737 PAHA

>member
-1 MSGQGKFKKQLSLID
+1 MSAQGKFKKQLSLID

-31 FAASHVSAIA
+31 FAASHVSSIA

-115 AAWFPELTQ
+115 AAWFPELTK
-124 AGSSNPTTFGW
+124 AGSSDPTPLGW

-146 LLNYYSVKTFAMA
+146 VLNYRSVKTFAIA
-159 NNLISMFKFI
+159 NNLVSIFKFI

-174 IGVLFTFFKPEN
+174 IGVLFTFFKPAN
-186 FEVPGLRPIRAV
+186 FHSQGFAPFGLS

-258 MPTEMLANGWAGV
+258 VPTEMLANGWAGIS
-271 AKELALPYR
+271 KELALPYR

-327 FKVFTRI
+327 FKIFTRI

-345 WLTFALSVFWTLP
+345 WLTFGLSVFWTLP

-379 APVSVAALRRNA
+379 APVCVAALRRNA

-401 WMGVLGPLS
+401 WMSVLGPLS
-410 FVIAA
+410 FIIAA

-429 LGLQILMFVIYLLCG
+429 LGLQIVMFVVYLLC
-444 RFVPTQHLSLAQ
+444 RRLVPTQHLSIAQ

-471 IVLSWLG
+471 MVLSKLG

-493 VVAALR
+493 VVAA
-499 HGHLLLGRGNRCPGA
+499 
-514 SGSIWMPK
+514 
-522 TVKVNPTYRIRARCR
+522 
-537 PAPGW
+537 
-542 RIDPDFALIP
+542 
-552 APGAPLIGQIMKQLH
+552 
-567 IIDSHTGGE
+567 
-576 PTRLVM
+576 
-582 KGFPH
+582 
-587 CPAHHGRESAMPCA
+587 
-601 TSMTNGVAPACWN
+601 
-614 RVATTCWSVRPVLRA
+614 
-629 GIAGCDVCG
+629 
-638 VIFFN
+638 
-643 NAGYLGMCGHG
+643 
-654 TIGSG
+654 
-659 QFVASPGADRP
+659 
-670 WRAQDRYARRPGQRH
+670 
-685 AACRRQRSPCAMCPP
+685 CAMG
-700 TATANRCRSKC
+700 
-711 LAMVASMA
+711 
-719 ISPGAATGFSWCP
+719 IYYWGAATGVPAHLVELEHEDDESEAVLP
-732 STAKR
+732 ATGMHPANA
-737 CRWTTSKP
+737 